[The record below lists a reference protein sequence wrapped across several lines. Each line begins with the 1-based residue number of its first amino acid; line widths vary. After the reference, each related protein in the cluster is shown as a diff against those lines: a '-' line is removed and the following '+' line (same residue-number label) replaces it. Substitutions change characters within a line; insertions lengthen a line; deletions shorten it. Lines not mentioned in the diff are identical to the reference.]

1 LIDIVF
7 EDSDRN
13 EVIRFNEDIR
23 E

>member
-13 EVIRFNEDIR
+13 EVIRFNGDIR